1 LNNLNNLEVIEMTSA
16 TKRAR
21 KQIERAEVLSEYKD
35 SGEYIP
41 YTLFLWVSEYLYI
54 L

>member
-1 LNNLNNLEVIEMTSA
+1 LNNLEVIEMTSA

-21 KQIERAEVLSEYKD
+21 KQNERAEVLSEYKD

-41 YTLFLWVSEYLYI
+41 YTLFLWVRGYLYI